1 MDTHSSAKTTSG
13 DARSPAA
20 ELQREPSRGSVRV
33 ALVQPVM
40 RQVRSFEEFAEHVRY
55 FVELAAGY
63 EADFVVFPEFASVPL
78 LSAEAHRGLS
88 ALDAVRHLADQT
100 PAVFGLYADL
110 AKRHGVYVVG
120 GSHPVRQQSGA
131 QTILNVSPIATPEGR
146 VSMQPKLQI
155 TPWEKE
161 TWGIVGGRHLATI
174 DTPKAKVGVLICYD
188 SEFPEAARY
197 LADQGVELLFVPYC
211 TDDRQGYLR
220 VRLCC
225 QARAIEHQIYV
236 AATGG
241 IGNLRGVPGLDAHY
255 GQAAVFTPSDF
266 SFARDGVQAE
276 ADANVEA
283 LLVTDLDLDKL
294 HRARIYGSVRP
305 RLDRREDLFHVTT
318 SFEQTTL
325 PEYEF

>member
-1 MDTHSSAKTTSG
+1 
-13 DARSPAA
+13 
-20 ELQREPSRGSVRV
+20 
-33 ALVQPVM
+33 M
-40 RQVRSFEEFAEHVRY
+40 RQVRSFEDFAEQVRY
-55 FVELAAGY
+55 FAELAAGY
-63 EADFVVFPEFASVPL
+63 KADFVVFPEFASMPL
-78 LSAEAHRGLS
+78 LSTEAHRGLS
-88 ALDAVRHLADQT
+88 AVDAVRCLTHQT
-100 PAVFGLYADL
+100 PAVFGLFADV
-110 AKRHGVYVVG
+110 AKQHGVYVIG
-120 GSHPVRQQSGA
+120 GSHPVRQALEGEA
-131 QTILNVSPIATPEGR
+131 ILNVSPIATPEGR
-146 VSMQPKLQI
+146 VLMQPKLQI

-161 TWGIVGGRHLATI
+161 TWGIGGGRHLAMI

-236 AATGG
+236 AVTGG
-241 IGNLRGVPGLDAHY
+241 VGNLRGVPGLDAHY

-283 LLVTDLDLDKL
+283 LLVTELDLDKL
-294 HRARIYGSVRP
+294 HRARTYGSVRP

-318 SFEQTTL
+318 SFEEPTL
-325 PEYEF
+325 PEYKF

>member
-1 MDTHSSAKTTSG
+1 
-13 DARSPAA
+13 
-20 ELQREPSRGSVRV
+20 
-33 ALVQPVM
+33 M
-40 RQVRSFEEFAEHVRY
+40 RQVASFEEFAAQVRY

-63 EADFVVFPEFASVPL
+63 KADFVLFPEFASMPL

-88 ALDAVRHLADQT
+88 AADALRHLADQT
-100 PAVFGLYADL
+100 PAVFRLYADL
-110 AKRHGVYVVG
+110 ANQHGVYVIG
-120 GSHPVRQQSGA
+120 GSQPVRQEPG
-131 QTILNVSPIATPEGR
+131 TPTVFNVSPIATPEGR
-146 VSMQPKLQI
+146 VWMQPKLQI

-161 TWGIVGGRHLATI
+161 TWGIVGGRHLATL
-174 DTPKAKVGVLICYD
+174 DTPKAKIGVLICYD

-197 LADQGVELLFVPYC
+197 LAEQGVELLFVPYC

-241 IGNLRGVPGLDAHY
+241 VGNLREVPGLDLHY

-283 LLVTDLDLDKL
+283 LLVTELDLDKL
-294 HRARIYGSVRP
+294 HRARVHGSVRP
-305 RLDRREDLFHVTT
+305 RFDRREDLFQVAT
-318 SFEQTTL
+318 SFEEPTL
-325 PEYEF
+325 PEYVF